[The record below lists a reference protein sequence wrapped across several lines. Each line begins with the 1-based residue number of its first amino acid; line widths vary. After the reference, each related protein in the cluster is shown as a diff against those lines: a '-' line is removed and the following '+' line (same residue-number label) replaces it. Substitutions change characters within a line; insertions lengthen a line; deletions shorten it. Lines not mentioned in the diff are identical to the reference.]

1 MNEDTPVFHTLT
13 LVREDWQRIERA
25 LEVYQEAVTGDVE
38 EHAYTEALSAYI
50 HLMT

>member
-13 LVREDWQRIERA
+13 LVREDWERVERA
-25 LEVYQEAVTGDVE
+25 LAVYKETVTEDVE

-50 HLMT
+50 HFMT